1 MYSFIKGKVDEIG
14 IGKLVIECND
24 IGYEVT
30 VPERISAT
38 LKAGDFVKIYTYLYV
53 KEDRQELFGFLTSE
67 EKIFFNQLISING
80 VGPKSAIQILGTH
93 DLATLRT
100 AITTQDVKTLTQVK
114 GLGKKTAEMIIVNM
128 KGNVDLKLQPD
139 MISSSLETND
149 EQDAVNTLEAL
160 GVNRSEAIRV
170 VALVAKEVTGV
181 ENIIRAALQKV

>member
-14 IGKLVIECND
+14 IGKLIIECND
-24 IGYEVT
+24 IGYEIT
-30 VPERISAT
+30 VPERIAAT
-38 LKAGDFVKIYTYLYV
+38 LKVGDIVKIYTYLYV
-53 KEDRQELFGFLTSE
+53 KEDRQELFGFLTNE
-67 EKIFFNQLISING
+67 EKLFFNQLISING

-93 DLATLRT
+93 DLVTLRT
-100 AITTQDVKTLTQVK
+100 AIATQDVKTLTQVK

-128 KGNVDLKLQPD
+128 KGNIDLKLQSDAMP
-139 MISSSLETND
+139 SSLATND

-170 VALVAKEVTGV
+170 VALVAKDVTGV

>member
-1 MYSFIKGKVDEIG
+1 MYSFIKGKVDEVG

-24 IGYEVT
+24 IGYEIT
-30 VPERISAT
+30 VPERIAAT
-38 LKAGDFVKIYTYLYV
+38 LKVGDIVKIYTYLYV
-53 KEDRQELFGFLTSE
+53 KEDRQELFGFLTNE
-67 EKIFFNQLISING
+67 EKLFFNQLISING

-93 DLATLRT
+93 DLVTSRT
-100 AITTQDVKTLTQVK
+100 AIATQDVKTLTQVK

-128 KGNVDLKLQPD
+128 KGNIDLKLQSDAMP
-139 MISSSLETND
+139 SSLATND

-170 VALVAKEVTGV
+170 VALVAKDVTGV

>member
-38 LKAGDFVKIYTYLYV
+38 LKVGDIVKIYTYLYV

-67 EKIFFNQLISING
+67 EKIFFNQLINING

-100 AITTQDVKTLTQVK
+100 AIATQDVKTLTQVK

-128 KGNVDLKLQPD
+128 KGNVDLKLQSDKIPP
-139 MISSSLETND
+139 SLETND

-181 ENIIRAALQKV
+181 ENIIRAALQQV

>member
-24 IGYEVT
+24 IGYEIT
-30 VPERISAT
+30 VPERIAAT
-38 LKAGDFVKIYTYLYV
+38 LKVGDIVKIYTYLYV
-53 KEDRQELFGFLTSE
+53 KEDRQELFGFLTNE
-67 EKIFFNQLISING
+67 EKLFFNQLISING

-93 DLATLRT
+93 DLVTLRT
-100 AITTQDVKTLTQVK
+100 AIATQDVKILTQVK

-128 KGNVDLKLQPD
+128 KGNIDLKLQSDAMP
-139 MISSSLETND
+139 SSLATND

-170 VALVAKEVTGV
+170 VALVAKDVTGV

>member
-24 IGYEVT
+24 IGYEIT
-30 VPERISAT
+30 VPERIAAT
-38 LKAGDFVKIYTYLYV
+38 LKVGDIVKIYTYLYV
-53 KEDRQELFGFLTSE
+53 KEDRQELFGFLTNE
-67 EKIFFNQLISING
+67 EKLFFNQLISING

-93 DLATLRT
+93 DLVTLRT
-100 AITTQDVKTLTQVK
+100 AIATQDVKTLTQVK

-128 KGNVDLKLQPD
+128 KGNIDLKLQSDAMP
-139 MISSSLETND
+139 SSFATND

-170 VALVAKEVTGV
+170 VSLVAKDVTGV

>member
-14 IGKLVIECND
+14 IGKLIIECNE
-24 IGYEVT
+24 IGYEIT
-30 VPERISAT
+30 VPERIAAT
-38 LKAGDFVKIYTYLYV
+38 LKVGDIVKIYTYLYV
-53 KEDRQELFGFLTSE
+53 KEDRQELFGFLTNE
-67 EKIFFNQLISING
+67 EKLFFNQLISING

-93 DLATLRT
+93 DLVTLRT
-100 AITTQDVKTLTQVK
+100 AIATQDVKTLTQVK

-128 KGNVDLKLQPD
+128 KGNIDLKLQSDAMP
-139 MISSSLETND
+139 SSLATND

-170 VALVAKEVTGV
+170 VALVAKDVTGV

>member
-1 MYSFIKGKVDEIG
+1 MYSFIKGKVDEVG

-24 IGYEVT
+24 IGYEIT
-30 VPERISAT
+30 VPERIAAT
-38 LKAGDFVKIYTYLYV
+38 LKVGNIVKIYTYLYV
-53 KEDRQELFGFLTSE
+53 KEDRQELFGFLTNE
-67 EKIFFNQLISING
+67 EKLFFNQLISING

-93 DLATLRT
+93 DLVTLRT
-100 AITTQDVKTLTQVK
+100 AIATQDVKTLTQVK

-128 KGNVDLKLQPD
+128 KGNIDLKLQSNAMP
-139 MISSSLETND
+139 SSLATND

-170 VALVAKEVTGV
+170 VALVAKDVTGV

>member
-1 MYSFIKGKVDEIG
+1 MYSFIKGKVDEVG

-24 IGYEVT
+24 IGYEIT
-30 VPERISAT
+30 VLERIAAT
-38 LKAGDFVKIYTYLYV
+38 LKVGDIVKIYTYLYV
-53 KEDRQELFGFLTSE
+53 KEDRQELFGFLTNE
-67 EKIFFNQLISING
+67 EKLFFNQLISING

-93 DLATLRT
+93 DLVTLRT
-100 AITTQDVKTLTQVK
+100 AIATQDVKTLTQVK

-128 KGNVDLKLQPD
+128 KGNIDLKLQSDAMP
-139 MISSSLETND
+139 SSLATND

-170 VALVAKEVTGV
+170 VALVAKDVTGV

>member
-24 IGYEVT
+24 IGYEIT
-30 VPERISAT
+30 VPERIAAT
-38 LKAGDFVKIYTYLYV
+38 LKVGDIVKIYTYLYV
-53 KEDRQELFGFLTSE
+53 KEDRQELFGFLTNE
-67 EKIFFNQLISING
+67 EKLFFNQLISING

-93 DLATLRT
+93 DLVTLRT
-100 AITTQDVKTLTQVK
+100 AIATQDVKTLTQVK

-128 KGNVDLKLQPD
+128 KGNIDLKLQSDAMP
-139 MISSSLETND
+139 SSLATND

-170 VALVAKEVTGV
+170 VALVAKDVTGV

>member
-1 MYSFIKGKVDEIG
+1 MYSFIKGKVDEIE

-24 IGYEVT
+24 IGYEIT
-30 VPERISAT
+30 VPERIAAT
-38 LKAGDFVKIYTYLYV
+38 LKVGDIVKIYTYLYV
-53 KEDRQELFGFLTSE
+53 KEDRQELFGFLTNE
-67 EKIFFNQLISING
+67 EKLFFNQLISING

-93 DLATLRT
+93 DLVTLRT
-100 AITTQDVKTLTQVK
+100 AIATQDVKTLTQVK

-128 KGNVDLKLQPD
+128 KGNIDLKLQSDAMP
-139 MISSSLETND
+139 SSLATND

-170 VALVAKEVTGV
+170 VALVAKDVMGV

>member
-1 MYSFIKGKVDEIG
+1 MFSFIKGKVDEVG

-24 IGYEVT
+24 IGYEIT
-30 VPERISAT
+30 VPERIAAT
-38 LKAGDFVKIYTYLYV
+38 LKVGDIVKIYTYLYV
-53 KEDRQELFGFLTSE
+53 KEDRQELFGFLTNE
-67 EKIFFNQLISING
+67 EKLFFNQLISING

-93 DLATLRT
+93 DLVTLRT
-100 AITTQDVKTLTQVK
+100 AIATQDAKTLTQVK

-128 KGNVDLKLQPD
+128 KGNIDLKLQSDAMP
-139 MISSSLETND
+139 SSLATND

-170 VALVAKEVTGV
+170 VALVAKDVTGV

>member
-1 MYSFIKGKVDEIG
+1 MYSFIKGKVDEVG

-24 IGYEVT
+24 IGYEIT
-30 VPERISAT
+30 VPERIAAT
-38 LKAGDFVKIYTYLYV
+38 LKVGDIVKIYTYLYV
-53 KEDRQELFGFLTSE
+53 KEDRQELFGFLTNE
-67 EKIFFNQLISING
+67 EKLFFNQLISING

-93 DLATLRT
+93 DLVTLRT
-100 AITTQDVKTLTQVK
+100 AIATQDVKTLTQVK

-128 KGNVDLKLQPD
+128 KGNIDLKLQSDAMP
-139 MISSSLETND
+139 SSLATND

-170 VALVAKEVTGV
+170 VSLVAKDVTGV

>member
-1 MYSFIKGKVDEIG
+1 MYSFIKGKVDEVG

-24 IGYEVT
+24 IGYEIT
-30 VPERISAT
+30 VPERIAAT
-38 LKAGDFVKIYTYLYV
+38 LKVGDIVKIYTYLYV
-53 KEDRQELFGFLTSE
+53 KEDRQELFGFLTNE
-67 EKIFFNQLISING
+67 EKLFFNQLISING

-93 DLATLRT
+93 DLVTLRT
-100 AITTQDVKTLTQVK
+100 AIATQDVKTLTQVK

-128 KGNVDLKLQPD
+128 KGNIDLKLQSDAMP
-139 MISSSLETND
+139 SSLATND

-170 VALVAKEVTGV
+170 VALVAKDVTGV

>member
-14 IGKLVIECND
+14 IGKLVIECNE
-24 IGYEVT
+24 IGYEIT
-30 VPERISAT
+30 VPERIAAT
-38 LKAGDFVKIYTYLYV
+38 LKVGDIVKIYTYLYV
-53 KEDRQELFGFLTSE
+53 KEDRQELFGFLTNE
-67 EKIFFNQLISING
+67 EKLFFNQLISING

-93 DLATLRT
+93 DLVTLRT
-100 AITTQDVKTLTQVK
+100 SIATQDVKTLTQVK

-128 KGNVDLKLQPD
+128 KGNIDLKLQSDAMP
-139 MISSSLETND
+139 SSLATND

-170 VALVAKEVTGV
+170 VALVAKDVTGV

>member
-1 MYSFIKGKVDEIG
+1 MYSFIKGKVDEVG

-24 IGYEVT
+24 IGYEIT
-30 VPERISAT
+30 VPERIAAT
-38 LKAGDFVKIYTYLYV
+38 LKVGDIVKIYTYLYV
-53 KEDRQELFGFLTSE
+53 KEDRQELFGFLTNE
-67 EKIFFNQLISING
+67 EKLFFNQLISING

-93 DLATLRT
+93 DLVKLRT
-100 AITTQDVKTLTQVK
+100 AIATQDVKTLTQVK

-128 KGNVDLKLQPD
+128 KGNIDLKLQSDAMP
-139 MISSSLETND
+139 SSLATND

-170 VALVAKEVTGV
+170 VALVAKDVTGV

>member
-1 MYSFIKGKVDEIG
+1 MYSFIKGKVDEVG

-24 IGYEVT
+24 IGYEIT
-30 VPERISAT
+30 VPERIAAT
-38 LKAGDFVKIYTYLYV
+38 LKVGDIVKIYTYLYV
-53 KEDRQELFGFLTSE
+53 KEDRQELFGFLTNE
-67 EKIFFNQLISING
+67 EKLFFNQLISING

-93 DLATLRT
+93 DLVTLRT
-100 AITTQDVKTLTQVK
+100 AIATQDVKTLIQVK

-128 KGNVDLKLQPD
+128 KGNIDLKLQSDAMP
-139 MISSSLETND
+139 SSLATND

-170 VALVAKEVTGV
+170 VALVAKDVTGV

>member
-1 MYSFIKGKVDEIG
+1 MYSFIKGKVDEVG

-24 IGYEVT
+24 IGYEIT
-30 VPERISAT
+30 VPERIAAT
-38 LKAGDFVKIYTYLYV
+38 LKVGDIVKIYTYLYV
-53 KEDRQELFGFLTSE
+53 KEDRQELFGFLTNE
-67 EKIFFNQLISING
+67 EKLFFNQLISING

-93 DLATLRT
+93 DLVTLRT
-100 AITTQDVKTLTQVK
+100 AIATQDVKTLTQVK

-128 KGNVDLKLQPD
+128 KGNIDLKMQSDAMP
-139 MISSSLETND
+139 SSFATND

-170 VALVAKEVTGV
+170 VALVAKDVTGV

>member
-14 IGKLVIECND
+14 IGKLVIECNE
-24 IGYEVT
+24 IGYEIT
-30 VPERISAT
+30 VPERIAAT
-38 LKAGDFVKIYTYLYV
+38 LKVGDIVKIYTYLYV
-53 KEDRQELFGFLTSE
+53 KEDRQELFGFLTNE
-67 EKIFFNQLISING
+67 EKLFFNQLISING

-93 DLATLRT
+93 DLVTLRT
-100 AITTQDVKTLTQVK
+100 AIATQDVKTLTQVK

-128 KGNVDLKLQPD
+128 KGNIDLKLQSDAMP
-139 MISSSLETND
+139 SSLATND

-170 VALVAKEVTGV
+170 VALVAKDVTGV

>member
-24 IGYEVT
+24 IGYEIT
-30 VPERISAT
+30 VPERIAAT
-38 LKAGDFVKIYTYLYV
+38 LKVGDIVKIYTYLYV
-53 KEDRQELFGFLTSE
+53 KEDRQELFGFLTNE
-67 EKIFFNQLISING
+67 EKLFFNQLISING

-93 DLATLRT
+93 DLVTLRT
-100 AITTQDVKTLTQVK
+100 AIATQDVKTLTQVK

-128 KGNVDLKLQPD
+128 KGNIDLKLQSDAMP
-139 MISSSLETND
+139 SSLATND

-170 VALVAKEVTGV
+170 VSLVAKDVTGV

>member
-1 MYSFIKGKVDEIG
+1 MYSFIKGKVDEVG

-24 IGYEVT
+24 IGYEII
-30 VPERISAT
+30 VPERIAAT
-38 LKAGDFVKIYTYLYV
+38 LKVGDIVKIYTYLYV
-53 KEDRQELFGFLTSE
+53 KEDRQELFGFLTNE
-67 EKIFFNQLISING
+67 EKLFFNQLISING

-93 DLATLRT
+93 DLVTLRT
-100 AITTQDVKTLTQVK
+100 AIATQDVKTLTQVK

-128 KGNVDLKLQPD
+128 KGNIDLKLQSDAMP
-139 MISSSLETND
+139 SSLATND

-170 VALVAKEVTGV
+170 VALVAKDVTGV